1 MTTAVKAEIKWH
13 PQHGSAQIY
22 SSGVE
27 LALVSANNEQIGDF
41 VYCKDFFQDAIK
53 GFVNDIPSGIYGY
66 TYDPKKQPPIDLENV
81 RVLLAHDKDKDFLE
95 KVPAVVDLLNQIE
108 KQMGL
113 TLTKATVVGNP
124 PDKYKSGVVLLV
136 GDGAWLRSSA
146 SLSMYTL
153 LARNG
158 VVHKLGTDYNKTI
171 NDIIDG
177 KLPAGQRND
186 ATYMKFGKPGID
198 LIIKDGIT
206 KVFGKSLEA
215 NYLATIPTGTF
226 HHYGGIVAFGSGK
239 TAKTWPNWKHPKE
252 TSNPP
257 GECFS

>member
-1 MTTAVKAEIKWH
+1 MKIKWF
-13 PQHGSAQIY
+13 PQHPTAQIY

-27 LALVSANNEQIGDF
+27 LALCSAKGEQIGPF

-53 GFVNDIPSGIYGY
+53 GFVNNTSSSIYGY
-66 TYDPKKQPPIDLENV
+66 SYNPKTQPPIDLGNV
-81 RVLLAHDKDKDFLE
+81 RILLAHDKDADFLK
-95 KVPAVVDLLNQIE
+95 KVPAVLDLLNQIE
-108 KQMGL
+108 KKMGL
-113 TLTKATVVGNP
+113 ALTTATVADEP
-124 PDKYKSGVVLLV
+124 PAKYKSGVVLLV

-158 VVHKLGTDYNKTI
+158 LVHPKGESYESTI
-171 NDIIDG
+171 NSLILG

-186 ATYMKFGKPGID
+186 GTYMKFGKPGID
-198 LIIKDGIT
+198 LIIKKGIDE
-206 KVFGKSLEA
+206 VFGTNLKA
-215 NYLATIPTGTF
+215 NYKDTISTSTI

-239 TAKTWPNWKHPKE
+239 TAATWPNWKHPKE
-252 TSNPP
+252 VSNPP

>member
-1 MTTAVKAEIKWH
+1 MTTKTEVKVKWF
-13 PQHGSAQIY
+13 PQHSTAQIY

-27 LALVSANNEQIGDF
+27 LALVSADNQQIGPF

-53 GFVNDIPSGIYGY
+53 GFVNGTPSSIYGY
-66 TYDPKKQPPIDLENV
+66 SYNPKTQPPIDLGNV
-81 RVLLAHDKDKDFLE
+81 RILLAHDKDADFLK
-95 KVPAVVDLLNQIE
+95 KVPAVLDLLNQVE
-108 KQMGL
+108 KKMGL
-113 TLTKATVVGNP
+113 SLTTWSVVTDP
-124 PDKYKSGVVLLV
+124 PAKYKSGVALLV

-158 VVHKLGTDYNKTI
+158 LVHKVGTSFDKTI
-171 NDIIDG
+171 QAIING
-177 KLPAGQRND
+177 ELPAGQRND
-186 ATYMKFGKPGID
+186 STYMKYGKPGMD
-198 LIIKDGIT
+198 LIIELGID
-206 KVFGKSLEA
+206 KVFGKETKA
-215 NYLATIPTGTF
+215 NYKGTVPTGTI

-239 TAKTWPNWKHPKE
+239 TAKTWPDWKHPKE